1 MLTHLT
7 FNDFTEMRLECA
19 KKVLPMSF
27 VSFDDLFSRVLK
39 FLSVD
44 RSVGQLM
51 SQLSRG
57 QGVSFVIAPAHLV
70 SSFDIMHL
78 IIPMWLCSLKRNI
91 ISNRLVQI
99 QVIFRHG
106 VRTSWDLWPKSK
118 EEKPVWE
125 KHLTDLHPDIT
136 LPEFQVRD
144 VVTNEVGQL

>member
-19 KKVLPMSF
+19 QKVLPMSF

-70 SSFDIMHL
+70 LSFDIMHL
-78 IIPMWLCSLKRNI
+78 IIPM
-91 ISNRLVQI
+91 
-99 QVIFRHG
+99 
-106 VRTSWDLWPKSK
+106 
-118 EEKPVWE
+118 
-125 KHLTDLHPDIT
+125 
-136 LPEFQVRD
+136 
-144 VVTNEVGQL
+144 